1 MSRLNVEQVE
11 YFDFFADKNKVK
23 LPNFP
28 PFQPKKLGDILR
40 QSLSINFPAGSWPN
54 ERYKFRNNI
63 FQFF

>member
-11 YFDFFADKNKVK
+11 YFNFFADKNKVK

-40 QSLSINFPAGSWPN
+40 RSLSINFPAGS
-54 ERYKFRNNI
+54 
-63 FQFF
+63 